1 MFNVKAVDHFGIDFM
16 ERINNL
22 DLSGALASITNRFG
36 NSQPVSNV
44 MNRYYNTTK
53 IQEITI
59 IQLTKILV

>member
-1 MFNVKAVDHFGIDFM
+1 M